1 MITSMSNKIQSA
13 LVILITS
20 YVPIASASDA
30 EEGKELYESVALE
43 RTISGEVYTDAN
55 CETCHSSDIY
65 TRPNRRVHTYSRLE
79 AQVEMCNTMLDVGWF
94 PDEVSAVATYLN
106 QKYYKFD

>member
-1 MITSMSNKIQSA
+1 MVFFTSI
-13 LVILITS
+13 V
-20 YVPIASASDA
+20 SASDA
-30 EEGKELYESVALE
+30 EEGKVLYESVALE
-43 RTISGEVYTDAN
+43 RTIRGEVYTDAN
-55 CETCHSSDIY
+55 CETCHRSNIY
-65 TRPNRRVHTYSRLE
+65 TRPNRRVNTYSRLE

>member
-1 MITSMSNKIQSA
+1 MKLRMKLKTLPVLLLLPSA
-13 LVILITS
+13 CVYATD
-20 YVPIASASDA
+20 V
-30 EEGKELYESVALE
+30 EEGKALYESVALE
-43 RTISGEVYTDAN
+43 RTIRGEVYSDAN

-65 TRPNRRVHTYSRLE
+65 TRPNRRVNTYPRLE

>member
-1 MITSMSNKIQSA
+1 MTSMSKKIHSA
-13 LVILITS
+13 LVILITA
-20 YVPIASASDA
+20 YIPITSASDA
-30 EEGKELYESVALE
+30 EEGKELYEAVALE
-43 RTISGEVYTDAN
+43 RTIRGEVYTDAN
-55 CETCHSSDIY
+55 CETCHGSDIY
-65 TRPNRRVHTYSRLE
+65 TRPNRRVHSYSRLE

>member
-1 MITSMSNKIQSA
+1 MSSLLKLKVLPTLLL
-13 LVILITS
+13 LVCGM
-20 YVPIASASDA
+20 VSASDA
-30 EEGKELYESVALE
+30 DEGKELYESVALE
-43 RTISGEVYTDAN
+43 RTIRGEVYTDAN